1 MAATLS
7 AKEIHDR
14 LAARFGDAVIE
25 FQDNE
30 FNPASKVKPESLL
43 DICTWLA
50 TDPDLFFDSLMC
62 VSGVDY
68 GVKLTLGVVYNI
80 YSMRH
85 RHSFCLKVDLP
96 RDNPHVP
103 SVSGVWRGADWME
116 RETYDM
122 IGSVFDDHPDMR
134 RILCPDDW
142 EGWPLRKD
150 YEVQE
155 YYHGVKVP
163 YSFSDKDRSGTVII
177 KKGLEE

>member
-1 MAATLS
+1 MKKLE
-7 AKEIHDR
+7 AKEIHER
-14 LAARFGDAVIE
+14 LAARFGDAVVE
-25 FQDNE
+25 FQESDH
-30 FNPASKVKPESLL
+30 NPASKVKPESIL
-43 DICTWLA
+43 DICAWLA
-50 TDPDLFFDSLMC
+50 TEPDLLFDSLQC

-80 YSMRH
+80 HSMRH
-85 RHSFCLKVDLP
+85 HHAYCLKADLP
-96 RDNPHVP
+96 RENPHLP
-103 SVSGVWRGADWME
+103 SVCGVWRGADWLE

-122 IGSVFDDHPDMR
+122 IGCVFDGHPDMR

-163 YSFSDKDRSGTVII
+163 YSFADGDRNGTVVI
-177 KKGLEE
+177 KKGLTE